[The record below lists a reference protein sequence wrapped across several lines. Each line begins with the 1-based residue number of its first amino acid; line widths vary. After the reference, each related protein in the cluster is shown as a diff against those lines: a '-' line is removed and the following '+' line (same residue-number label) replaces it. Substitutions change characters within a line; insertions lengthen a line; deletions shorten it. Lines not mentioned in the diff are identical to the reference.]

1 MKNTAPLPITK
12 TADHLARHDLCL
24 RLPTKRY
31 EVLREFA
38 FHRFMKHQHVLENAL
53 IEYLEKYNGY
63 SEYER

>member
-12 TADHLARHDLCL
+12 SAAHLARHDLCL

-31 EVLREFA
+31 DVLREFA
-38 FHRFMKHQHVLENAL
+38 FQRAMKHQHVLENAL
-53 IEYLEKYNGY
+53 IEYLEKYNDC